1 MRRRKSHQWLGRGQE
16 KASTRGHDSLLHKQT
31 NKQSHVYALRC
42 STQIKQTKQKQTNNH
57 AIRTSLFHAR
67 SWCRCPLVEQPTLDS
82 DTRGATRVGAKQA
95 AQLLTCRSEN
105 IARWSLRTGVVQ
117 PPTHAVGVVQPPTHA
132 VGDDELPARVETFL
146 LGCVGGKD
154 EPCER
159 INFCLVIRRV
169 PHLCKCV
176 SLLVVNHAWMLRCM
190 SRRVHVTMPCNTP
203 VVRTWRTAKIFA
215 NFMGW

>member
-1 MRRRKSHQWLGRGQE
+1 VALCT
-16 KASTRGHDSLLHKQT
+16 TR
-31 NKQSHVYALRC
+31 
-42 STQIKQTKQKQTNNH
+42 KQTNNH

-67 SWCRCPLVEQPTLDS
+67 SWRRCPLVEKPTFDS
-82 DTRGATRVGAKQA
+82 NTRGATRVGAKQA

-117 PPTHAVGVVQPPTHA
+117 PPTHAVG
-132 VGDDELPARVETFL
+132 DDELPVRVETFL

-154 EPCER
+154 EPCKR

-169 PHLCKCV
+169 PHLCTCM
-176 SLLVVNHAWMLRCM
+176 SLLVVDHAWMLRCV
-190 SRRVHVTMPCNTP
+190 SQRVNVTMPYDTP
-203 VVRTWRTAKIFA
+203 VARTWRTSKIFA